1 MKDAYSFHATE
12 ESLDEKYHDM
22 MQAYTNIFTRL
33 GLDFRAVIAD
43 GGSIG
48 GTGTHEFMAL
58 SDIGEDTIA
67 YSDSSSYAANIEMA
81 EVNGTYEK
89 RDEPLKDVE
98 KIATPDQQQL
108 MKSLLS

>member
-12 ESLDEKYHDM
+12 ESLDEKYKDM

-48 GTGTHEFMAL
+48 GTGTHELWRYRKLVKIRLLTAIHRHMQR
-58 SDIGEDTIA
+58 I
-67 YSDSSSYAANIEMA
+67 
-81 EVNGTYEK
+81 
-89 RDEPLKDVE
+89 LKWL
-98 KIATPDQQQL
+98 K
-108 MKSLLS
+108 

>member
-1 MKDAYSFHATE
+1 MSNVHVSDLLRGREFIMKDAYSFHATE
-12 ESLDEKYHDM
+12 ESLDEKYLDM
-22 MQAYTNIFTRL
+22 MQAYTNIFTSL

-81 EVNGTYEK
+81 EVNVY
-89 RDEPLKDVE
+89 V
-98 KIATPDQQQL
+98 
-108 MKSLLS
+108 

>member
-1 MKDAYSFHATE
+1 M
-12 ESLDEKYHDM
+12 
-22 MQAYTNIFTRL
+22 

-81 EVNGTYEK
+81 EVNVDYEK
-89 RDEPLKDVE
+89 LDESLE
-98 KIATPDQQQL
+98 RSR
-108 MKSLLS
+108 KSGDT